1 MLQWFVTE
9 QMEEEAAAR
18 AVLGRIRLAGNT
30 GVGLLMIDQELAAGN
45 MPGMPA
51 EPAAAAGRRA
61 KARVQS
67 SKSGKADPARTRN
80 RIPEIPWQSD
90 DGMRLSKGRC
100 LRARCEPGS
109 KALGY
114 RVARY
119 TYEPGTLFP
128 DHTHG
133 VHKIDAVI
141 SGRFRLVVGGHLVVL
156 GPGDWVEI
164 PRGAVH
170 SATVLGDEPV
180 VALDAIR
187 MEGA

>member
-1 MLQWFVTE
+1 MPVRRWN
-9 QMEEEAAAR
+9 AALEGPVSEGA
-18 AVLGRIRLAGNT
+18 L
-30 GVGLLMIDQELAAGN
+30 
-45 MPGMPA
+45 
-51 EPAAAAGRRA
+51 
-61 KARVQS
+61 
-67 SKSGKADPARTRN
+67 RTRL
-80 RIPEIPWQSD
+80 EA
-90 DGMRLSKGRC
+90 M
-100 LRARCEPGS
+100 
-109 KALGY
+109 GY

-187 MEGA
+187 VGA